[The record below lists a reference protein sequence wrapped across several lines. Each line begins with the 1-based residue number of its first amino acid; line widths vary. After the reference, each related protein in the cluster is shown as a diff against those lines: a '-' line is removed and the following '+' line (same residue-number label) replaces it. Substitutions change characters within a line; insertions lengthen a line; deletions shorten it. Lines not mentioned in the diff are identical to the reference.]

1 MWPHHP
7 VTLTACHTSWREM
20 RARPRPPLG
29 QHFLHDQ
36 GVLARIASCLPIEP
50 GSLVVEIGPGQ
61 GALTEHLLDR
71 VAQVAAIELDRD
83 LAAGLQTRF
92 ANAPLE
98 IIEADVL
105 DIDLAELIRNRSER
119 PALVAG
125 NLPYYITSPILRRL
139 FAAAPQV
146 EQAVFLMQK
155 EVAER
160 VVAVK
165 GSRGY
170 GFLSVLSR
178 LYAEPELLFTVAP
191 GCFRPPPQVT
201 SAVVRLAMRRGAQV
215 EPDLVEFLKACF
227 AHPRKTLLNNLAV
240 RYERSRVAA
249 LPQASRRAQ
258 ELGLDEL
265 RAVWRSLA

>member
-1 MWPHHP
+1 M
-7 VTLTACHTSWREM
+7 LGRG
-20 RARPRPPLG
+20 PPLG

-71 VAQVAAIELDRD
+71 GAQVAAVEVDREL
-83 LAAGLQTRF
+83 ASALQTRF

-98 IIEADVL
+98 VIEADLL
-105 DIDLAELIRNRSER
+105 DVDLAELIRNRSEQ

-125 NLPYYITSPILRRL
+125 NLPYYITSPILRNV
-139 FAAAPQV
+139 FAASERV

-165 GSRGY
+165 NSRDY

-178 LYAEPELLFTVAP
+178 LYAEPEMLFTVAP

-201 SAVVRLAMRRGAQV
+201 SAVVRLAMRRGRPGRAGLGGVSQGV
-215 EPDLVEFLKACF
+215 LCASSKDVAEQLS
-227 AHPRKTLLNNLAV
+227 RAV
-240 RYERSRVAA
+240 RA
-249 LPQASRRAQ
+249 LPRRGSA
-258 ELGLDEL
+258 GGWPP
-265 RAVWRSLA
+265 APRS